1 MHRSLSL
8 LARTTRQTLATAT
21 RRSSPPSAATRRIR
35 SISTMMRHKGVAA
48 AAGLGGGLA
57 LSVQPS
63 SRFALTRTFCAAAAA
78 APTTA
83 SKGKRV
89 QVEYVGK
96 FEDGTIFD
104 ASEGRGPLEFTV
116 GQGEMIPGFDTGVD
130 GMSIGETKELTLSPA
145 EAYGEWDER
154 GLQEVGKDKLPE
166 NIEVGMELQTGTG
179 GRAVIKEI
187 NETTAKVDLNHPLA
201 GKTLQFT
208 LTLVAVAD
216 APTLQVEILSPGDG
230 KTFPSKGDKLTM
242 HYTGTLA
249 KDGSKVRSRC
259 FFIFVF
265 WRPIKYFITVP
276 GVLSILPQKIL
287 TCSHGLFFSSF

>member
-1 MHRSLSL
+1 
-8 LARTTRQTLATAT
+8 
-21 RRSSPPSAATRRIR
+21 
-35 SISTMMRHKGVAA
+35 MRHKGVAA

-63 SRFALTRTFCAAAAA
+63 SRFLTRTFCAAAAA

-249 KDGSKVRSRC
+249 KDGSKVRWRC

-265 WRPIKYFITVP
+265 WRP
-276 GVLSILPQKIL
+276 SNILL
-287 TCSHGLFFSSF
+287 LFQVCCQSYHKRY